1 MNFFAWIRNGV
12 RQAVLLGV
20 SDAVQE
26 LGTPHEGDEM
36 PRRLLEVIRNGRP
49 ALTAETTVE
58 SGPKRKK
65 LGRTLEEIQ
74 ASAAGKTHS

>member
-1 MNFFAWIRNGV
+1 MNFFSWIRDGV

-26 LGTPHEGDEM
+26 LGSPHEGDEM
-36 PRRLLEVIRNGRP
+36 PRRLLEVIRNSRP
-49 ALTAETTVE
+49 ALTAETFD

-74 ASAAGKTHS
+74 ASAAGKTHT